1 MTDEKISRRGVYY
14 DLDMSP
20 YEYQSPYGDSFKFRS
35 AKKLEVYTRDIEK
48 EISRVE
54 KVLNRNRLKSFLP
67 SEIVTLIYK
76 NVYRSFYRKIEG

>member
-14 DLDMSP
+14 DLNLSP
-20 YEYQSPYGDSFKFRS
+20 YEFKSPYGDSFKFRS
-35 AKKLEVYTRDIEK
+35 AKKLEVYTRDVEK
-48 EISRVE
+48 ELDRVE
-54 KVLNRNRLKSFLP
+54 KVLSRNKLRSFLP